1 MANAY
6 EAKPR
11 VGIIHRDRTIHL
23 NDQTL
28 AIFKRGDRW
37 FHTIY
42 DFDDRY
48 QFLNPGDVI
57 GVDKTEDRDTKRPLI
72 KITNKRQER
81 GEGFLKRLSRRG
93 VEEQIWRILN
103 SNDTITIYEFKIVTE
118 WQLKKS

>member
-1 MANAY
+1 MI
-6 EAKPR
+6 R
-11 VGIIHRDRTIHL
+11 L
-23 NDQTL
+23 L
-28 AIFKRGDRW
+28 LFSRGDRW

-42 DFDDRY
+42 DCDEMY

-93 VEEQIWRILN
+93 GEEQIGRTLN
-103 SNDTITIYEFKIVTE
+103 SNDTITIYGVQDRNRMAAGEELTG
-118 WQLKKS
+118 